1 LWAIA
6 NEIVLVIDQN
16 GAILTELKC
25 KRNHFF
31 SNYYSG
37 TSQIGNDKYSITC
50 DSEKITLSQ
59 NDLNIGDVKI
69 FVKDPFH
76 RHASIQINEKKF
88 DLRRKDLTQTFEVF
102 DSSGQLV
109 FTINGKLYKD

>member
-50 DSEKITLSQ
+50 E